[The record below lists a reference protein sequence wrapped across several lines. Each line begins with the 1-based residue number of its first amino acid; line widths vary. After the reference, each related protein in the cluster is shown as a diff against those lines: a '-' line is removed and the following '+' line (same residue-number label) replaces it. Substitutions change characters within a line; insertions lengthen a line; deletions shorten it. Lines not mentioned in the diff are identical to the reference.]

1 MDIKIIMKLFHG
13 LSGISYRIC
22 SGLAFMCE
30 MAKTSIENGITDTA
44 RAQQYKYQLEY
55 AAAALAYYRYCLW
68 SYSTDSEEV
77 KIGEVT
83 VKTSTR
89 EQTEA
94 ALILYNEALKN
105 IAVVF
110 DDGGLV
116 FEGVSS

>member
-1 MDIKIIMKLFHG
+1 MDMKIIMKLFHG
-13 LSGISYRIC
+13 LSGVSYRLC

-44 RAQQYKYQLEY
+44 RAEQYKYQLEY

-68 SYSTDSEEV
+68 SYCTDSEEV

-94 ALILYNEALKN
+94 ALALYNEALKN

-110 DDGGLV
+110 DDGGFV
-116 FEGVSS
+116 FEGVSP